1 MNSILAMS
9 SDNPNDP
16 KDPLI
21 AVEDEPP
28 LTRSLTM
35 PPGQLSTK
43 SVNGKN
49 SSTKKVPLSSIE
61 FALNKVTDFT
71 LARDHED
78 IDINLTTQVDTS
90 DEQWTQFIE
99 QFYAASQ

>member
-9 SDNPNDP
+9 SDNRPDESLNLDE
-16 KDPLI
+16 DSQLI
-21 AVEDEPP
+21 RTNTV
-28 LTRSLTM
+28 LNGSV
-35 PPGQLSTK
+35 STK
-43 SVNGKN
+43 PILGKIP
-49 SSTKKVPLSSIE
+49 STKKVPSSFIE
-61 FALNKVTDFT
+61 FALNNVEQFT

-78 IDINLTTQVDTS
+78 IDLNLTLQNETT

>member
-9 SDNPNDP
+9 SDNRT
-16 KDPLI
+16 DPLLNSD
-21 AVEDEPP
+21 EDPQLLRTNTT
-28 LTRSLTM
+28 LTGQSL
-35 PPGQLSTK
+35 
-43 SVNGKN
+43 GKIP
-49 SSTKKVPLSSIE
+49 STKKVPSSFLE
-61 FALNKVTDFT
+61 FALNNVQQFT

-78 IDINLTTQVDTS
+78 IDINLNAQKETT

>member
-9 SDNPNDP
+9 SDNRPDESLNLDE
-16 KDPLI
+16 DSQLI
-21 AVEDEPP
+21 RTNTV
-28 LTRSLTM
+28 LN
-35 PPGQLSTK
+35 G
-43 SVNGKN
+43 SVSIKPILGKIP
-49 SSTKKVPLSSIE
+49 STKKVPSSFIE
-61 FALNKVTDFT
+61 FALNNVEQFT

-78 IDINLTTQVDTS
+78 IDLNLTLQNETT